1 MTDESPKVFNYSC
14 FSPKVEKFLD
24 SKIISSKTNSQ
35 SSHTE
40 ASSSAM
46 ESNLPE
52 VSNVNRALAINATA
66 SQSALTTK
74 SKLKHVPK
82 QQLRPSPFAEAPSF
96 SVDN

>member
-1 MTDESPKVFNYSC
+1 
-14 FSPKVEKFLD
+14 
-24 SKIISSKTNSQ
+24 
-35 SSHTE
+35 
-40 ASSSAM
+40 M

-82 QQLRPSPFAEAPSF
+82 QQLRPSPVPEAPSF
-96 SVDN
+96 SVDNSGKRRSMRTKKIVAYYPK